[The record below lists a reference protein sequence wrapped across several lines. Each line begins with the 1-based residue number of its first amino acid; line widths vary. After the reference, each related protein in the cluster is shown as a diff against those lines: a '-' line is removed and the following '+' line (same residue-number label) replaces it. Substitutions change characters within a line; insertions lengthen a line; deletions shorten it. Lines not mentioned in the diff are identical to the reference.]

1 MRFLW
6 RGWRSYYLDC
16 LSGAAYLLLLA
27 VAAQSNNLKAWTICL
42 VLAALVSLVAWA
54 GNYRRNRAI
63 ADLPTSRIGSAAQGY
78 VELYG
83 RALPDPEHLIVSP
96 FSAVRCVWYRFQV
109 FQRHDRRHWHLTHEG
124 ASHETFVISDGTG
137 QCFVDPDHA
146 EVVGPERRVSYAGDY
161 KRVEEILFAGS
172 IYVLGEF
179 TTVGGSNMPLNQR
192 EDVSELLAEWKR
204 DKAGL
209 LERFDLDGN
218 GEIDLKEWE
227 LARLAAARE
236 VERQHRELRAAPG
249 VHVMR
254 APADGRLFLLSSLS
268 PQRLKRRYLLL
279 CWLHGLV
286 FVALMLALLHLQSGR
301 FLA

>member
-1 MRFLW
+1 MRLMW

-16 LSGAAYLLLLA
+16 LSGAAYLALLL
-27 VAAQSNNLKAWTICL
+27 VALQLNDRQASMVC
-42 VLAALVSLVAWA
+42 VLLVAVISFVAWI
-54 GNYRRNRAI
+54 GSNKRSRMI
-63 ADLPTSRIGSAAQGY
+63 ADLPTSRIASAAQGY

-83 RALPDPEHLIVSP
+83 RAVPDPEHLIVSP
-96 FSAVRCVWYRFQV
+96 YSAVRCVWYRFQV
-109 FQRHDRRHWHLTHEG
+109 FQRRDRRHWQLVHEG
-124 ASHETFVISDGTG
+124 SSHETFVISDGSG

-146 EVVGPERRVSYAGDY
+146 EVIGPERRVSYAGDY
-161 KRVEEILFAGS
+161 KRVEDILFAGS

-179 TTVGGSNMPLNQR
+179 STVGGANMPLNQK
-192 EDVSELLAEWKR
+192 EDVAELLAEWKR

-227 LARLAAARE
+227 LARRAAVRE
-236 VERQHRELRAAPG
+236 VEKQHRVLRASPG

-268 PQRLKRRYLLL
+268 PQGLKRRYQRW
-279 CWLHGLV
+279 CWLHGLI
-286 FVALMLALLHLQSGR
+286 FVGMLLVLLRLMAGS
-301 FLA
+301 

>member
-1 MRFLW
+1 MRLMW

-16 LSGAAYLLLLA
+16 LSSAAYLLLLWVA
-27 VAAQSNNLKAWTICL
+27 VQLQDPNAWMVCL
-42 VLAALVSLVAWA
+42 GLAALVSLVAWA

-83 RALPDPEHLIVSP
+83 RALLDPEHLIVSP

-109 FQRHDRRHWHLTHEG
+109 FQRHDRSWRLTHEG

-161 KRVEEILFAGS
+161 KHVEDILFAGS

-179 TTVGGSNMPLNQR
+179 TTVGGANMPLDQR

-227 LARLAAARE
+227 LARRAATRE
-236 VERQHRELRAAPG
+236 VEKQHRELRATSG

-279 CWLHGLV
+279 CWLHGML